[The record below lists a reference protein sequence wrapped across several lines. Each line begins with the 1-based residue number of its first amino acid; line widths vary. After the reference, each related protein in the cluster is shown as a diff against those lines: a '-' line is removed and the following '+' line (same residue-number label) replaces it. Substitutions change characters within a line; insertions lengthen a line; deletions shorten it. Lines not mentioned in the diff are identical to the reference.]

1 LAPISDIERQVYS
14 NIYERYSQRL
24 LGICLGYVHDIDV
37 AKDILH
43 DAFIIIFSQIGTLRE
58 PEKIEQWMCAIARNL
73 SLKHIEKEKR
83 FSGTDVSELKELHQ
97 EDAAV
102 TGIEAIPF
110 EDLIKAIDELP
121 TQYGKVFRLSVLEGL
136 SHQEIGEMLGI
147 APHSSSSNLAR
158 AKQLLRKIINQHWG
172 ILITFLMLL
181 FAIFHFT
188 GKEDIP
194 FEYEEELVS
203 VIEEPVTADST
214 VEIEKPLIAMTE
226 PAEKTT
232 KPVEKTAEPVDKE
245 EEQTEQEVPDIVEVI
260 ENEDHEDIQKN
271 TDIIDPYD
279 TDEFEEDESGKRKGR
294 KVSFSFSVG
303 SHGPAGNDGETQMGN
318 ESFPS
323 SPPGEYLPGNP
334 PSEPSGPGSGND
346 LTEEEDE
353 NKDEEKDS
361 SMKRRI
367 ASGQRSDDSRY
378 RHYMPVSFAASLNWE
393 VSERWN
399 IGTGL
404 RYSYLRSDIL
414 QNKYVSKQKIHY
426 LGIPLK
432 ASYTF
437 WDSRFINAYVSAGA
451 LFEMPLAAH
460 IDGKKID
467 APDQWSAGAGI
478 GMQFEITRKLSIYVE
493 PDLYYYFDTG
503 SDIRTIRTDKPFS
516 VTIPV
521 GIRFTW

>member
-1 LAPISDIERQVYS
+1 MAPISDIERQVYS

-43 DAFIIIFSQIGTLRE
+43 DTFIIIFSQIGTLRE
-58 PEKIEQWMCAIARNL
+58 PEKIEQWMCTIARNL
-73 SLKHIEKEKR
+73 SLKHIEKKKR
-83 FSGTDVSELKELHQ
+83 FSGTDVSELKELHE

-294 KVSFSFSVG
+294 KVSFSFSVD
-303 SHGPAGNDGETQMGN
+303 SHGPAENDGETQMGN

-334 PSEPSGPGSGND
+334 PSEPSGPDSGND
-346 LTEEEDE
+346 PTEEGDE

-404 RYSYLRSDIL
+404 RYTYLRSDIL

-426 LGIPLK
+426 LGIPVK

>member
-1 LAPISDIERQVYS
+1 MAPISDIERQVYS

-43 DAFIIIFSQIGTLRE
+43 DTFIIIFSQIGTLRE
-58 PEKIEQWMCAIARNL
+58 PEKIEQWMCTIARNL
-73 SLKHIEKEKR
+73 SLKHIEKKKR
-83 FSGTDVSELKELHQ
+83 FSGTDVSELKELHE

-214 VEIEKPLIAMTE
+214 VEIEKPLIAMAE

-294 KVSFSFSVG
+294 KVSFSFSVD
-303 SHGPAGNDGETQMGN
+303 SHGPAENDGETQMGN

-334 PSEPSGPGSGND
+334 PSEPSGPDSGND
-346 LTEEEDE
+346 PTEEGDE
-353 NKDEEKDS
+353 NKDEEQDS